1 MPLKIFRSSRRCY
14 KQTVQRKNC
23 AAVQSGVKHGF
34 AGFPQGRERFS
45 TILTSGLKKVNSSPF
60 LAPGCGK
67 TTLLRTIAGFAR
79 PFAGSIQVSG
89 REVTQLPPDKR
100 GMALVFQSYALWLHM
115 TVAQNI
121 GYGLKLQKRSRS
133 EIDARVAEMQTLLG
147 LSGLGNRKPGQ
158 LSGGQRQ
165 RVALRRALA
174 IDPEILLL
182 DESPISTRASG

>member
-1 MPLKIFRSSRRCY
+1 
-14 KQTVQRKNC
+14 
-23 AAVQSGVKHGF
+23 
-34 AGFPQGRERFS
+34 
-45 TILTSGLKKVNSSPF
+45 
-60 LAPGCGK
+60 
-67 TTLLRTIAGFAR
+67 
-79 PFAGSIQVSG
+79 
-89 REVTQLPPDKR
+89 
-100 GMALVFQSYALWLHM
+100 MALVFQSYALWLHM